1 MADNP
6 ERKTNK
12 ERLKEITD
20 GIEQGITE
28 LFESDRYR
36 QYLSVMSRFHRYSL
50 NNTMLIY
57 LQKPDASLVAGFEKW
72 KKQFGRHVKKG
83 EHGITIIAPTPF
95 KKKVEEVKLD
105 PETKA
110 PLLDKDGNAI
120 IEEKEINIPMFKPV
134 KVFDVSQTVGKPLP
148 QLAASLYGNVQ
159 QYEIFVEALRRSAPV
174 PITFKALAQN
184 MDGFFSPKDQ
194 SITIREGMSE
204 VQTISAL
211 VHEIAHSKLH
221 NPALAEAKP
230 QWKIIMV
237 SEGGTK
243 KDYLSGFASEAE
255 AEARAENDGWRHL
268 DENEFEWRLEVV
280 EDIEAVK
287 AAAKDRRTEEV
298 EAESVSYAVC
308 QYYGIQTGENSFGYI
323 ASWSKDKDLK
333 ELKASLETINKTSS
347 ELITDINQHFVE
359 ICKERSIDPKA
370 LTEQSAEVTAP
381 EAPGPEPKK
390 ADAYQRYA
398 ARLCD
403 YLEGLH
409 QDGKI
414 KDPFPNGPKE
424 ESVDGLAEIFRH
436 GGFDSAQRILNDVA
450 EQSGIL
456 PTAMLDRLLK
466 LSDEW
471 DKGLTF
477 QLEPNE
483 LRPGTSFVTPY
494 EKTEDGLTA
503 HSYLFS
509 GPTEVCQKLLAEL
522 NEGTMTARQA
532 RALNRQW
539 EEAEQ
544 QMPPGDPERLYLI
557 DGDAYLHIQST
568 DQGFDYTLYDALTMK
583 ERDGGQF
590 SVESMEKH
598 PATTQMD
605 AAYREVCVLQ
615 GMEPVISEVVSL
627 DLLEGIHAANELPPA
642 TVVPLDT
649 YPVPDETVSMDAL
662 TAAGYS
668 DGDMLPMT
676 LDRAN
681 EFMEDGFTVYHID
694 GGEAS
699 MCMETKDLDA
709 LPADAVC
716 AIPREEWEAS
726 HAFDV
731 QIQDRLKHQE
741 ERETA
746 FQDYPGDAFA
756 IYQMRFDNEW
766 KFFSYDR
773 LPDGAHRQDYDLI
786 YTRAGLPEGKTAG
799 DLLENLFFDFN
810 EQRPAD
816 YHAHSLSVSDI
827 VALKQG
833 DKVSYHYCDS
843 FGFKELPDF
852 QSPENYL
859 KNTEMALED
868 DYNMIDGIINNGPKQ
883 PTVEELEDQVKAG
896 QTISLMDLA
905 NAVQAERRAGKETT
919 EKRPSMLA
927 RLREPTP
934 KQERKPKSPKKH
946 KEQER

>member
-1 MADNP
+1 MPEQP

-12 ERLKEITD
+12 ERLQEITD
-20 GIEQGITE
+20 GIESGIQS
-28 LFESDRYR
+28 LFESEKYR
-36 QYLSVMSRFHRYSL
+36 SYLSVMGRFHQYSV
-50 NNTMLIY
+50 NNTMLIFS
-57 LQKPDASLVAGFEKW
+57 QRPEATLVAGYEKW
-72 KKQFGRHVKKG
+72 KRLERHVKRGEKG
-83 EHGITIIAPTPF
+83 IKIIAPAAFT
-95 KKKVEEVKLD
+95 KKEEVPKLD
-105 PETKA
+105 PDTKA
-110 PLLDKDGNAI
+110 PMLDKDGKVLT
-120 IEEKEINIPMFKPV
+120 EEKEVKVPFFKV
-134 KVFDVSQTVGKPLP
+134 VTVFDVSQTEGKPLP
-148 QLAASLYGNVQ
+148 QLASDLSGDVQ
-159 QYEIFVEALRRSAPV
+159 DYDTLIEALRRSSPV
-174 PITFKALAQN
+174 PIDFQPMKPE
-184 MDGFFSPKDQ
+184 MDGFFSETEQ
-194 SITIREGMSE
+194 RIAIREGMSQ
-204 VQTISAL
+204 VQTVSAL
-211 VHEIAHSKLH
+211 IHEITHAKLH
-221 NPALAEAKP
+221 NRE
-230 QWKIIMV
+230 Q
-237 SEGGTK
+237 
-243 KDYLSGFASEAE
+243 
-255 AEARAENDGWRHL
+255 
-268 DENEFEWRLEVV
+268 WRLNHPGEG
-280 EDIEAVK
+280 EEPPRP
-287 AAAKDRRTEEV
+287 KDSATMEV

-308 QYYGIQTGENSFGYI
+308 QYYGIETGENSFGYI
-323 ASWSKDKDLK
+323 AAWSKDRTLP
-333 ELKASLETINKTSS
+333 ELKASLEIINRTAGRF
-347 ELITDINQHFVE
+347 LYDIDRHRAE
-359 ICKERSIDPKA
+359 IRK
-370 LTEQSAEVTAP
+370 EQSLAT
-381 EAPGPEPKK
+381 EAQT
-390 ADAYQRYA
+390 DAYQEYA
-398 ARLCD
+398 ASLCD

-436 GGFDSAQRILNDVA
+436 GGFDSAQRILNDAA

-456 PTAMLDRLLK
+456 PTVMLDRLLK

-477 QLEPNE
+477 QVEPNE

-494 EKTEDGLTA
+494 EKTEDGLVA

-509 GPTEVCQKLLAEL
+509 GPTEVCQRLLEEL
-522 NEGTMTARQA
+522 NEGSMTARQA

-539 EEAEQ
+539 EEAGR

-557 DGDAYLHIQST
+557 DGDSYLHIQST

-590 SVESMEKH
+590 RVESIEAH
-598 PATTQMD
+598 PAPTQMD

-615 GMEPVISEVVSL
+615 GMEPVIAEVVSL
-627 DLLEGIHAANELPPA
+627 DLLEDIHAANELPPA
-642 TVVPLDT
+642 TVVSLDT

-843 FGFKELPDF
+843 VGFKELPYF
-852 QSPENYL
+852 EPSENYL
-859 KNTEMALED
+859 RNTEMALED

-883 PTVEELEDQVKAG
+883 PTVEELEAQVKAG

-905 NAVQAERRAGKETT
+905 NAVQAERRTGKEAM
-919 EKRPSMLA
+919 ERRPSMLA
-927 RLREPTP
+927 RLREPAP

>member
-1 MADNP
+1 MAESP

-20 GIEQGITE
+20 GIEQGIKD

-57 LQKPDASLVAGFEKW
+57 MQKPDASLVAGFEKW
-72 KKQFGRHVKKG
+72 KKQFGRHVRKG

-105 PETKA
+105 PDTKA

-134 KVFDVSQTVGKPLP
+134 KVFDVSQTDGRPLP

-174 PITFKALAQN
+174 PITFQALAQN

-221 NPALAEAKP
+221 NPALAEEKP

-237 SEGGTK
+237 SEGGTE

-255 AEARAENDGWRHL
+255 AEDRAEQDGWRYL

-280 EDIEAVK
+280 EDTEAVR
-287 AAAKDRRTEEV
+287 AVERDRRTEEV

-347 ELITDINQHFVE
+347 DLITDIDHNFLE
-359 ICKERSIDPKA
+359 ICKERGIDPKA
-370 LTEQSAEVTAP
+370 LSQQEQT
-381 EAPGPEPKK
+381 GHIPEP
-390 ADAYQRYA
+390 DAYQLYA
-398 ARLCD
+398 SDLCD

-409 QDGKI
+409 QDGRI
-414 KDPFPNGPKE
+414 KDPFSIEAKE
-424 ESVDGLAEIFRH
+424 VSAVKLAELLRH
-436 GGFDSAQRILNDVA
+436 GDFDSAQRILDDAAV
-450 EQSGIL
+450 QSGIL
-456 PTAMLDRLLK
+456 PTVMLDRLLR
-466 LSDEW
+466 LSDQW

-477 QLEPNE
+477 RVEPNE
-483 LRPGTSFVTPY
+483 LRPDISFVMPY
-494 EKTEDGLTA
+494 EQTEKGLVARDCIFT
-503 HSYLFS
+503 

-522 NEGTMTARQA
+522 NEGTMTARQV
-532 RALNRQW
+532 RALNQQW
-539 EEAEQ
+539 EQANGET
-544 QMPPGDPERLYLI
+544 PPGDPERLRLL
-557 DGDAYLHIQST
+557 DGKTYLHIQVVDT
-568 DQGFDYTLYDALTMK
+568 GFDYTLYDAATMK
-583 ERDGGQF
+583 ELDGGQF
-590 SVESMEKH
+590 GVESIQVH
-598 PATTQMD
+598 PAPTQMD

-615 GMEPVISEVVSL
+615 GMEPDTVEEVPL
-627 DLLEGIHAANELPPA
+627 GRLEDILSANEVPPVTIQEPA
-642 TVVPLDT
+642 PLDT
-649 YPVPDETVSMDAL
+649 YPVPDNKASIEAL
-662 TAAGYS
+662 SSTGYA
-668 DGDMLPMT
+668 DEDMLP
-676 LDRAN
+676 LSLNRAY

-694 GGEAS
+694 GGKAS
-699 MCMETKDLDA
+699 MCMDAEDLDS
-709 LPADAVC
+709 LPEGAIL
-716 AIPREEWEAS
+716 AIPREEWEQS
-726 HAFDV
+726 HAFDIR
-731 QIQDRLKHQE
+731 IQDRLKHQE

-746 FQDYPGDAFA
+746 FQNYPGDAFA

-786 YTRAGLPEGKTAG
+786 YTRTGLPEGKTAG

-883 PTVEELEDQVKAG
+883 PTVEELEAQVKAG

-905 NAVQAERRAGKETT
+905 NAVQEERRASKETT

-927 RLREPTP
+927 RLREPAP
-934 KQERKPKSPKKH
+934 RQERKPKSPKKH